1 MSLPARGLIL
11 ATALLLAACAG
22 QSTRQSLP
30 VEAGHD
36 PQAAVVA
43 GLEDAQAPA
52 SVHDASAD
60 ATAPLD
66 VEWVAVEEAGDAA
79 ASTTPPGT
87 ADAPPAA
94 SDAATPPESRTE
106 AEDDFA
112 LLYGHPEYDAVAD
125 DDLPPGVALPASYDP
140 WERLNRRVHALNN
153 FIDRNLATPLARA
166 YVAVV
171 PRTVRLGISNFFN
184 NLGYPGSALN
194 ALLQGRPL
202 DSGAAL
208 LRFLINT
215 TVGLGGL
222 LDPAS
227 RTSLPYVNEDFGQT
241 LAVWGWRN
249 SRYVELPFFG
259 PRTIRDVFG
268 MAGDAPL
275 SLLPHIRDD
284 KVRVAVQSLQL
295 ADIRARLFVLD
306 SMREGASDEYALY
319 RDAWLQRRNYQI
331 LSDLER
337 GREDKDDGLPDY
349 LDEPE
354 DNPSIPVEAVPLPAR
369 P

>member
-1 MSLPARGLIL
+1 MSLPARGLLL
-11 ATALLLAACAG
+11 ATALLLSACAG
-22 QSTRQSLP
+22 QSTRSPAP
-30 VEAGHD
+30 VESGHD
-36 PQAAVVA
+36 ATVAVVA
-43 GLEDAQAPA
+43 TADEAVLPTLP
-52 SVHDASAD
+52 ASAD
-60 ATAPLD
+60 DAAGQ
-66 VEWVAVEEAGDAA
+66 VEVALVAVETIDATGSGDTLPARTDAGD
-79 ASTTPPGT
+79 PPP
-87 ADAPPAA
+87 PPAA
-94 SDAATPPESRTE
+94 APTE

-112 LLYGHPEYDAVAD
+112 LLYGHAEYDAVAD

-140 WERLNRRVHALNN
+140 WEPLNRRVHTLNN
-153 FIDRNLATPLARA
+153 FIDRHLATPLARA

-171 PRTVRLGISNFFN
+171 PRSVRLGISNFFN
-184 NLGYPGSALN
+184 NLGYPASAVN

-208 LRFLINT
+208 LRFVINT
-215 TVGLGGL
+215 TVGVGGL
-222 LDPAS
+222 FDPAS

-275 SLLPHIRDD
+275 SLLPHVRDD

-331 LSDLER
+331 LSDLEPER
-337 GREDKDDGLPDY
+337 KDDGLPDY

-354 DNPSIPVEAVPLPAR
+354 DNPSIPVEAVPMPAR